1 LALTVGAQGLMNSA
15 KPTPLMT
22 SPTKNPKHSNF
33 FKYNLEDL
41 LHLEDLNTSLAQL
54 HGKLMELQMKVARK

>member
-1 LALTVGAQGLMNSA
+1 
-15 KPTPLMT
+15 MT